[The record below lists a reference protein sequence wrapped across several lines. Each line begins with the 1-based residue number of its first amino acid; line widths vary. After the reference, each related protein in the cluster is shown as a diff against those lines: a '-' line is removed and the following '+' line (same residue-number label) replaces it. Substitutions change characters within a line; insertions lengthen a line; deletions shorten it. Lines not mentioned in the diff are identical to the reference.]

1 MFSNPALSGRVEVR
15 ASTWASCR
23 EKDGCHRML
32 RDTSQ
37 GKEVE
42 KRPGDKPGY
51 PPDPPSIP
59 PLAPAI
65 HTANVRESHTGEL
78 IFPVVRGCGCGGFP
92 PGSDM
97 FHSGDGRRSGGKDRR
112 LLLRRWHFAREP

>member
-1 MFSNPALSGRVEVR
+1 MQRKPEEFGASGEYIFDRLVMFSNPALSGRIEVR

-23 EKDGCHRML
+23 EKDGCDRVL

-42 KRPGDKPGY
+42 KRPGEKPGY
-51 PPDPPSIP
+51 PPDSPSIP

-65 HTANVRESHTGEL
+65 HTADV
-78 IFPVVRGCGCGGFP
+78 
-92 PGSDM
+92 
-97 FHSGDGRRSGGKDRR
+97 
-112 LLLRRWHFAREP
+112 